1 MKKLKLNENMG
12 KLVNPHGYELD
23 ATERYIISM
32 KRELTEQVAIMTAVK
47 SVGLPALKDY
57 HQWLA
62 DNGFDINM
70 PNPTNSFVAQF
81 YGKKALWETDLS
93 QGIVV
98 RAEDEDDYFI
108 IMECSRLNEG
118 FKYTQV
124 VLTLG
129 GCL

>member
-12 KLVNPHGYELD
+12 EVVNAHEYELD
-23 ATERYIISM
+23 TTERYIIDIE
-32 KRELTEQVAIMTAVK
+32 RELSEQSAIISVIQ

-57 HQWLA
+57 HQWLIH
-62 DNGFDINM
+62 NGFDANM

-81 YGKKALWETDLS
+81 YGEKALWKTDLS

-98 RAEDEDDYFI
+98 RAENEDDYFI
-108 IMECSRLNEG
+108 VMECSRLNEG
-118 FKYTQV
+118 FKYTQII
-124 VLTLG
+124 LTLG

>member
-12 KLVNPHGYELD
+12 KLVKPHGYELD
-23 ATERYIISM
+23 ATERYIINI
-32 KRELTEQVAIMTAVK
+32 KRELTEQLTIMTAVQ
-47 SVGLPALKDY
+47 SVGLPALDDY

-62 DNGFDINM
+62 DNSFDANV
-70 PNPTNSFVAQF
+70 PNPTNSFVSQF
-81 YGKKALWETDLS
+81 YGKKALWKTDLS

-98 RAEDEDDYFI
+98 RAEDDDDYFI

-118 FKYTQV
+118 FKYTQI